1 MIFMKAFKMGK
12 KMFGGGGKKQAPAK
26 AEAQK
31 KPDTLEAD
39 TARTTKQLLSPVES
53 PVKGTRK
60 PIRTRMRAGARKAMS
75 RGSSRSGG
83 R

>member
-1 MIFMKAFKMGK
+1 MVFGAILGGAKKIF
-12 KMFGGGGKKQAPAK
+12 GGGKKKAAPQK
-26 AEAQK
+26 AAAQ

-39 TARTTKQLLSPVES
+39 AARTTKQLLSPV
-53 PVKGTRK
+53 KGTRK
-60 PIRTRMRAGARKAMS
+60 PIRMRAGARKAMG

>member
-12 KMFGGGGKKQAPAK
+12 KMFGGGGKKQAPAPK
-26 AEAQK
+26 AADQK

-39 TARTTKQLLSPVES
+39 AARTTKQLLSPV
-53 PVKGTRK
+53 KGTRK
-60 PIRTRMRAGARKAMS
+60 PIRMRAGARKAMG
-75 RGSSRSGG
+75 RGSSRAGG

>member
-1 MIFMKAFKMGK
+1 MVFGAILGGAK
-12 KMFGGGGKKQAPAK
+12 KMFGGGGKKKAPPPK
-26 AEAQK
+26 AADQK

-39 TARTTKQLLSPVES
+39 AARTTKQLLSPV
-53 PVKGTRK
+53 KGTRK
-60 PIRTRMRAGARKAMS
+60 PIRMRAGARKAMG

>member
-1 MIFMKAFKMGK
+1 MIFMKAFSMGK
-12 KMFGGGGKKQAPAK
+12 KLFGGGGKKKAPPPK
-26 AEAQK
+26 AAAAQ

-39 TARTTKQLLSPVES
+39 AARTTKQLLSPVKS
-53 PVKGTRK
+53 TRK
-60 PIRTRMRAGARKAMS
+60 PIRMRAGARKAMS